1 MTDEPG
7 HPHGEQPGPTEIHDP
22 LIRQELKRA
31 SVWLGLA
38 LAIIG
43 IAFLSQPLLLIVG
56 GLVFASMLDGGTRL
70 LGRVLPIGRGGRR
83 ALVSPA
89 ALAFPA
95 GTIALAGMQI
105 DHTAGNF
112 REHIPR
118 QANPP
123 PERAAGRR

>member
-7 HPHGEQPGPTEIHDP
+7 HPQVEPPGPTEIPDP

-70 LGRVLPIGRGGRR
+70 LGRVLPIGRGGRL
-83 ALVSPA
+83 ALVPLA
-89 ALAFPA
+89 ALAFLA

-105 DHTAGNF
+105 AQQAGDRKSTRLNSS
-112 REHIPR
+112 H
-118 QANPP
+118 
-123 PERAAGRR
+123 